1 MSMNCPITSIN
12 DNRYTVYPIKYHDL
26 WEFYMN
32 AVASFWSADEIDTT
46 FDNFTELTNDEQHFI
61 KHILAFFVASDGI
74 VMENLATRFMSD
86 VQISEARAF
95 YAFQIAMEQIHSQ
108 TYGNLIEAY
117 IKDTA
122 EKDKLFDA
130 IHTMPCVQRKADWA
144 IKWIDCS
151 ESFAQRLVAFAVVEG
166 IFFSGSFCAIF
177 WLKKRNKMHG
187 LTFSNE
193 LISRDEGMHC
203 DFAICL
209 YKKLIDK
216 LTEEMIYTI
225 VKEAVEI
232 ESSFISESLP
242 VSLIGMNNV
251 LMIQYIKFVA
261 DKLLVDFGCNK
272 LYNESN
278 PFDWM
283 EMISLQGKTNF
294 FEKRVSEYRKAKHDH
309 SFKMDEDF

>member
-1 MSMNCPITSIN
+1 MNCPITSPN
-12 DNRYTVYPIKYHDL
+12 DNRYTVYPIKYPDL

-46 FDNFTELTNDEQHFI
+46 FDNFSELTNDEQHFI

-117 IKDTA
+117 IKDTQ

-130 IHTMPCVQRKADWA
+130 INTMPCVKRKADWA

-209 YKKLIDK
+209 YKKLLDK
-216 LTEEMIYTI
+216 LPAEMIHRI
-225 VKEAVEI
+225 VSEAVEI

-242 VSLIGMNNV
+242 VHLIGMNNV
-251 LMIQYIKFVA
+251 LMVQYIKFVA

-272 LYNESN
+272 LYNVSN

>member
-1 MSMNCPITSIN
+1 MNCPITSPN
-12 DNRYTVYPIKYHDL
+12 DNRYTVYPIKYPDL

-46 FDNFTELTNDEQHFI
+46 FDNFSELTNDEQHFI

-117 IKDTA
+117 IKDTE

-130 IHTMPCVQRKADWA
+130 INTMPCVKRKADWA

-209 YKKLIDK
+209 YKKLLDR
-216 LTEEMIYTI
+216 LSEEMIHKI
-225 VKEAVEI
+225 VGEAVEI

-242 VSLIGMNNV
+242 VHLIGMNNV
-251 LMIQYIKFVA
+251 LMVQYIKFVA

-272 LYNESN
+272 LYNASN

>member
-1 MSMNCPITSIN
+1 
-12 DNRYTVYPIKYHDL
+12 
-26 WEFYMN
+26 
-32 AVASFWSADEIDTT
+32 
-46 FDNFTELTNDEQHFI
+46 
-61 KHILAFFVASDGI
+61 
-74 VMENLATRFMSD
+74 MENLATRFMSD

>member
-1 MSMNCPITSIN
+1 MSTNCPITSPN
-12 DNRYTVYPIKYHDL
+12 DNRYTVYPIKYPDL
-26 WEFYMN
+26 WEYYIN

-46 FDNFTELTNDEQHFI
+46 FDNFSELTTDEQHFI

-86 VQISEARAF
+86 VQVSEARAF

-117 IKDTA
+117 IKDSE
-122 EKDKLFDA
+122 EKDNLFNA
-130 IHTMPCVQRKADWA
+130 INTMPCVKRKAEWA
-144 IKWIDCS
+144 IKWIESS
-151 ESFAQRLVAFAVVEG
+151 ESFAQRLVAFAIVEG
-166 IFFSGSFCAIF
+166 VFFSGSFCAIF

-209 YKKLIDK
+209 YKKL
-216 LTEEMIYTI
+216 TEQLSEDMIHTI
-225 VKEAVEI
+225 ISEAVDI

-242 VSLIGMNNV
+242 VHLIGMNNE

-261 DKLLVDFGCNK
+261 DKLLIDFGCRK
-272 LYNESN
+272 LYNVVN

-309 SFKMDEDF
+309 SFKTDEDF

>member
-1 MSMNCPITSIN
+1 MNCPITSPN
-12 DNRYTVYPIKYHDL
+12 DNRYTVYPIKFPDL

-46 FDNFTELTNDEQHFI
+46 FDNFSELTNDEQHFI

-86 VQISEARAF
+86 VQVSEARAF

-117 IKDTA
+117 IKDTE

-130 IHTMPCVQRKADWA
+130 INTMPCVKRKADWA

-209 YKKLIDK
+209 YKKLVDK
-216 LTEEMIYTI
+216 LSEEMIHKI
-225 VKEAVEI
+225 VGEAVEI

-242 VSLIGMNNV
+242 VHLIGMNNV
-251 LMIQYIKFVA
+251 LMVQYIKFVA

-272 LYNESN
+272 LYNASN

>member
-1 MSMNCPITSIN
+1 MSQDCPITSIN
-12 DNRYTVYPIKYHDL
+12 DNRYTVYPIKYNDL
-26 WEFYMN
+26 WDFYIN

-46 FDNFTELTNDEQHFI
+46 FDNFDELSPDEQHFI
-61 KHILAFFVASDGI
+61 KHILAFFVSSDGI
-74 VMENLATRFMSD
+74 VMENLATRFMQD
-86 VQISEARAF
+86 VQSTEARAF

-117 IKDTA
+117 IKDPV
-122 EKDKLFDA
+122 EKDNIFSA
-130 IHTMPCVQRKADWA
+130 IHTMPCIKDKAEWA
-144 IKWIDCS
+144 IKWIQSS
-151 ESFAQRLVAFAVVEG
+151 ESFAQRLVAFAIVEG

-209 YKKLIDK
+209 YKKLLEK
-216 LTEEMIYTI
+216 LDEATI
-225 VKEAVEI
+225 HKILKEAVDIEI
-232 ESSFISESLP
+232 AFITESLP
-242 VSLIGMNNV
+242 VELIGMNSD
-251 LMIQYIKFVA
+251 LMTQYIKFVA
-261 DKLLVDFGCNK
+261 DRLIVDFGCSK
-272 LYNESN
+272 IYNVTN

-294 FEKRVSEYRKAKHDH
+294 FEKRVSEYRKAIHDH
-309 SFKMDEDF
+309 KFKTDEDF

>member
-1 MSMNCPITSIN
+1 MHCPITSTN
-12 DNRYTVYPIKYHDL
+12 DDRYTVYPIKYPDL
-26 WEFYMN
+26 WEFYLN
-32 AVASFWSADEIDTT
+32 SVSSFWSADEIDTT
-46 FDNFTELTNDEQHFI
+46 FDNFEELTSDEQHFI

-74 VMENLATRFMSD
+74 VMENLAVRFMKD
-86 VQISEARAF
+86 VQVSEARAF

-117 IKDTA
+117 IKNPE
-122 EKDKLFDA
+122 EKDNIFSA
-130 IHTMPCVQRKADWA
+130 IHTMPCVNKKAEWA
-144 IKWIDCS
+144 IKWIESS
-151 ESFAQRLVAFAVVEG
+151 ECFAQRLVAFAIVEG

-209 YKKLIDK
+209 YKKLKDQ
-216 LTEEMIYTI
+216 LSEEKIHEIMN
-225 VKEAVEI
+225 EAVNI
-232 ESSFISESLP
+232 ESEFITESLP
-242 VSLIGMNNV
+242 VELIGMNNK
-251 LMIQYIKFVA
+251 LMIQYIKYVA
-261 DKLLVDFGCNK
+261 DKLLIDFGCNK
-272 LYNESN
+272 LYNVTN

-309 SFKMDEDF
+309 NFKIDEDF

>member
-1 MSMNCPITSIN
+1 
-12 DNRYTVYPIKYHDL
+12 
-26 WEFYMN
+26 MN